1 MKLTPRRILVA
12 AWVLFVLFGYPGYMR
27 PDALDELVDS
37 RTGTFTDW
45 HSPMLTELWRV
56 LGRVVAGPA
65 PLFLLQGTMLL
76 LGTYSL
82 SRRVLTERRATA
94 AAATVLLFPPLL
106 STTALVSEDA
116 TLTAFL
122 ICGAALLLAKRRIA
136 GLVLLVVAAG
146 LQEGAA
152 LAVLPIIV
160 ATLRW
165 PAPRWRALATAFAA
179 WATVTALAFALTQLF
194 IDERT
199 HRREAALAMIDIAGT
214 LDHARHIDDAE
225 VHEIL
230 PGVSFAVAKDLQQ
243 HARKASHSSPDAG
256 GNRVFETPT
265 TRTERDGLI
274 AGRDSIAAARPLA
287 YLGARVNVFERLLG
301 FSRDKQW
308 RTLNTDFVPNPN
320 QRIGI
325 AHAAH
330 HSLVQRVLIWPVKLL
345 SHTPLFAPYLYFL
358 LALVLVPIAFV
369 RRNGLAAM
377 LLVSGLV
384 YELGLGIVT
393 AVPEY
398 RDSYWMMAATG
409 LAALLVALEVR
420 DKRVEQ
426 QTPLGVAEHDRR
438 S

>member
-1 MKLTPRRILVA
+1 MKPRRILVA
-12 AWVLFVLFGYPGYMR
+12 AWALFVLFGYPGFMR

-37 RTGTFTDW
+37 RTGVFTDW

-65 PLFLLQGTMLL
+65 PLFLVQGTMLL

-82 SRRVLTERRATA
+82 ARRVLPERRAA
-94 AAATVLLFPPLL
+94 AAAAAVLLFPPLL

-122 ICGAALLLAKRRIA
+122 VCGAALLLAKRRFA
-136 GLVLLVVAAG
+136 GLALLVVAAG

-165 PAPRWRALATAFAA
+165 PATRWRALATAFAA
-179 WATVTALAFALTQLF
+179 WTAVTALAFGLTQLF
-194 IDERT
+194 IDEHT

-214 LDHARHIDDAE
+214 LDHAHHIDDAR
-225 VHEIL
+225 VRALL
-230 PGVSFAVAKDLQQ
+230 PGVSFAIVKDLQQ
-243 HARKASHSSPDAG
+243 HARKASRSSPDAG
-256 GNRVFETPT
+256 DNRVFEAPT
-265 TRTERDGLI
+265 TRSERDGLI
-274 AGRDSIAAARPLA
+274 AGRDSISTALPLA
-287 YLGARVNVFERLLG
+287 YLGARVKVFERVLG

-325 AHAAH
+325 AHAAY
-330 HSLVQRVLIWPVKLL
+330 HSLVQRILIWPVKLL
-345 SHTPLFAPYLYFL
+345 SRTPLFSPYLYFF

-369 RRNGLAAM
+369 RRNGLAAI

-398 RDSYWMMAATG
+398 RDSHWMMAATCV
-409 LAALLVALEVR
+409 AALLVALEVR
-420 DKRVEQ
+420 NKRVEQ
-426 QTPLGVAEHDRR
+426 QAPLGVAEDDRR